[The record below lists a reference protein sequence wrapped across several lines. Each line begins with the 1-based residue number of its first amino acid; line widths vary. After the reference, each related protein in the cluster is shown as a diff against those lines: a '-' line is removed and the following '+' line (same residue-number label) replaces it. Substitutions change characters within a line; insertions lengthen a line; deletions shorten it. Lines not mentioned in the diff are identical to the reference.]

1 MKSKKLGNPVT
12 SDCFLNTQKKALNNK
27 SLNQNIDY
35 TTDKINNPV
44 YSYQVKSNKKMSE
57 PIQ

>member
-44 YSYQVKSNKKMSE
+44 TKVFELPVNAP
-57 PIQ
+57 PIYE